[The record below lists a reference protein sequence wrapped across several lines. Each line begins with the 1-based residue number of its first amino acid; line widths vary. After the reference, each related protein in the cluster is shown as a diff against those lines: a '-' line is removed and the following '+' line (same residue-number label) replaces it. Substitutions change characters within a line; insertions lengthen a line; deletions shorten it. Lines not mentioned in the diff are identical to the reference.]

1 MKGHRVTFRYISAM
15 ETDRKWIIV
24 RIDGKI
30 AAVSTDYRMLA
41 RISDVLASQESGKAG
56 KKTGKENFYGE
67 ITAKTVGFDEIWQLR
82 QEVKWDDLMLF
93 GTEFQKKVWRKLWEL
108 THTGDGQEKTCP
120 ADTGRKTRLICYS
133 DFAELC
139 QNRAGVRAV
148 AHAIGLNPVSV
159 IIPCHLVI
167 PKEGIDKIREIHN
180 RAQSTIFKG
189 DDLCIGSILADTS
202 IDFGEYALGKGL
214 KRELIIQE
222 MEENSI

>member
-82 QEVKWDDLMLF
+82 QEVKWDDLILF

-189 DDLCIGSILADTS
+189 DDLCMGSILADTS

>member
-1 MKGHRVTFRYISAM
+1 MSNFGNGQEHEAM

-41 RISDVLASQESGKAG
+41 S
-56 KKTGKENFYGE
+56 
-67 ITAKTVGFDEIWQLR
+67 ITARLAQKDVCYNEISATSASFEQVWNLR
-82 QEVKWDDLMLF
+82 KEVRWEDLMLF
-93 GTEFQKKVWRKLWEL
+93 GTDFQKSVWRRLYEL
-108 THTGDGQEKTCP
+108 THSDRRTD
-120 ADTGRKTRLICYS
+120 LISYS

-167 PKEGIDKIREIHN
+167 PKESIDKMQEIRRKAE
-180 RAQSTIFKG
+180 STIFKG
-189 DDLCIGSILADTS
+189 DDLCLNSILNDSS
-202 IDFGEYALGKGL
+202 IDFGEYALGRRL
-214 KRELIIQE
+214 KRELIIKE
-222 MEENSI
+222 MD

>member
-1 MKGHRVTFRYISAM
+1 MSNFGNGQEHEAM

-41 RISDVLASQESGKAG
+41 S
-56 KKTGKENFYGE
+56 
-67 ITAKTVGFDEIWQLR
+67 ITARLAQKDVCYNEISATSASFEQVWNLR
-82 QEVKWDDLMLF
+82 KEVRWEDLMLF
-93 GTEFQKKVWRKLWEL
+93 GTDFQKSVWRRLYEL
-108 THTGDGQEKTCP
+108 THSDRRTD
-120 ADTGRKTRLICYS
+120 LISYS

-167 PKEGIDKIREIHN
+167 PKESIDKMQEIRKKAE
-180 RAQSTIFKG
+180 STIFKG
-189 DDLCIGSILADTS
+189 DDLCLNSILNDSS
-202 IDFGEYALGKGL
+202 IDFGEYALGRRL
-214 KRELIIQE
+214 KRELIIKE
-222 MEENSI
+222 MD

>member
-1 MKGHRVTFRYISAM
+1 M
-15 ETDRKWIIV
+15 ETDRKWIVV

-30 AAVSTDYRMLA
+30 AGVSADYRILA
-41 RISDVLASQESGKAG
+41 RISDMLACQESGKTGKKAG
-56 KKTGKENFYGE
+56 KETFYGE
-67 ITAKTVGFDEIWQLR
+67 ITARTVCFDEVWKLR
-82 QEVKWDDLMLF
+82 QEVGWDDLMLF
-93 GTEFQKKVWRKLWEL
+93 GTEFQKSVWRKLWEL
-108 THTGDGQEKTCP
+108 THTGDGHEKTRP
-120 ADTGRKTRLICYS
+120 EDNGRKTRLICYS

-189 DDLCIGSILADTS
+189 DDLCIGSILSDTS
-202 IDFGEYALGKGL
+202 IDFGEYALGKTL
-214 KRELIIQE
+214 KRALIIHE
-222 MEENSI
+222 IEENSF